1 MSISQ
6 MRFVKQLNE
15 EMVARMEELLLENM
29 RLTVRA
35 EDAEDEVAKLE
46 AYMTSPKQQD
56 QIDKLTVRAEEAE
69 AELAEMEE
77 EKDSWEDRADKR
89 EEEIDQLSSLLERA
103 QRSHIDQRKEIKE
116 LKAEVVLLVNNL
128 LKADQV
134 AASL

>member
-6 MRFVKQLNE
+6 MLNE

-35 EDAEDEVAKLE
+35 EE
-46 AYMTSPKQQD
+46 
-56 QIDKLTVRAEEAE
+56 AEE
-69 AELAEMEE
+69 ELAEVEE
-77 EKDSWEDRADKR
+77 EKDSWEDRVANQ

>member
-1 MSISQ
+1 MSTSQ
-6 MRFVKQLNE
+6 MLNE

-56 QIDKLTVRAEEAE
+56 QIDKLTVRAEEA
-69 AELAEMEE
+69 LAEVEE
-77 EKDSWEDRADKR
+77 EKDSWEDRVANQ

-103 QRSHIDQRKEIKE
+103 QLSHVDQRKEIKE